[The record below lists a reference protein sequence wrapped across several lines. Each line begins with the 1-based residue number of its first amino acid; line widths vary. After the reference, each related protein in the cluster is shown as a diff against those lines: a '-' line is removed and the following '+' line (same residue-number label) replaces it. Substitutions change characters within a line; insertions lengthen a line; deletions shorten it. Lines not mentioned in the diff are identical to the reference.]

1 MTESVGIN
9 ADRPVTFAGA
19 LVAPV
24 TVKRAIK
31 VSLVVG
37 SILTLINQ
45 SDHMMTGE
53 MPPAWK
59 IILTY
64 LVPYCVSSYSTA
76 ALMKD
81 FFRGGRKAYE
91 RSTS

>member
-1 MTESVGIN
+1 MTGPARITAN
-9 ADRPVTFAGA
+9 RPVTFVGA

-24 TVKRAIK
+24 TVKRAVK
-31 VSLVVG
+31 VSLIVG

-45 SDHMMTGE
+45 SDHMLTGE
-53 MPPAWK
+53 MPAAWK

-81 FFRGGRKAYE
+81 YLSGGRKIPE

>member
-1 MTESVGIN
+1 MTGPARIN
-9 ADRPVTFAGA
+9 SDRPVTFAGA

-24 TVKRAIK
+24 TIKRAVK
-31 VSLVVG
+31 VSLIVG
-37 SILTLINQ
+37 SILILINQ
-45 SDHMMTGE
+45 CDHMLIGE

-64 LVPYCVSSYSTA
+64 IVPYCVSSYSTA